1 MNFFKNIFKPKED
14 DIILDCYT
22 YLTYVYE
29 TAKIDHAYKFIP
41 TWWKDTPKFIN
52 NKSEASIKNCLALK
66 EYFKTGIVIPAW
78 FGLQLKIHPLN
89 QPEGMTYS
97 YQASTSYFK
106 DISHPMSQY
115 SLFAEHNKVNF
126 KMHSPW
132 MIKCQE
138 PINFVWSH
146 PLYSLSKLSD
156 KNFDIMPAVV
166 NYKYQHDTN
175 INAILTQEKETETNL
190 EIEPLSP
197 LVMIHPMSDRRVTF
211 RYHLVSE
218 EEWYQK
224 NSIQQYVFD
233 NTVDDVSKMYQNK
246 KKIKNKI
253 DNIDNIQCPFHGEK
267 K

>member
-1 MNFFKNIFKPKED
+1 MNFFKNIFKTKEEH
-14 DIILDCYT
+14 IILDCYT
-22 YLTYVYE
+22 YLPYVYE

-41 TWWKDTPKFIN
+41 NWWKDTPKFIN
-52 NKSEASIKNCLALK
+52 KSDASIKNCLALK

-89 QPEGMTYS
+89 HPEEMTYS
-97 YQASTSYFK
+97 YQASTNYFE
-106 DISHPMSQY
+106 DISHPIAQY

-146 PLYSLSKLSD
+146 PLYNLSKLSG
-156 KNFDIMPAVV
+156 KNFDVMPAVV

-175 INAILTQEKETETNL
+175 INAILTQEKEAETNL

-211 RYHLVSE
+211 RYHLVTK

-224 NSIQQYVFD
+224 NSTQHYVFD
-233 NTVDDVSKMYQNK
+233 NTAEDISNMYQNK
-246 KKIKNKI
+246 KRVKNKMEKI
-253 DNIDNIQCPFHGEK
+253 DNTECPFHGGK